1 MVEHPSV
8 ESLCGLLFLFGRGA
22 GVGGGVVVGGSVR
35 DVAGGGPADVGCTCG
50 VGVGVGG
57 CDGVGGG
64 VGGCEG
70 VGGGVGGWVDVGGCD
85 GVCVGPAFFFMG
97 FILVYLH

>member
-64 VGGCEG
+64 VGGWVV
-70 VGGGVGGWVDVGGCD
+70 VGGCVAVGGWVGG
-85 GVCVGPAFFFMG
+85 CVGPAFFFMG

>member
-50 VGVGVGG
+50 VGVGVGVGG

-70 VGGGVGGWVDVGGCD
+70 VCVAVGGWVGG
-85 GVCVGPAFFFMG
+85 CVGPAFFFMG
-97 FILVYLH
+97 FILVYLQ